1 MLGDAEQADLVVKEQ
16 ILVSKNKT
24 KLKIRQLIKKQS
36 VFQKSQFRFY
46 EKNCERLHFFVIF
59 GGFFRLHA
67 CIIDCVLFD

>member
-36 VFQKSQFRFY
+36 VFQKSQKYDIKFWVELQLGFWFTLV
-46 EKNCERLHFFVIF
+46 CF
-59 GGFFRLHA
+59 G
-67 CIIDCVLFD
+67 V